1 MNSIFKPNSLIAET
15 AATVKKRSFFKVA
28 LIFLL
33 IYLIGSTAASVLLT
47 TPMYIA
53 ISQDQEV
60 VDAMNG
66 DMTDPTE
73 YTLNYSDAIN
83 NALTRLI
90 EEMPVWLCILQL
102 FATVATI
109 IAVFIYCTK
118 IEKRRLFTLGF
129 AKQNAFMEYLFGLLI
144 GLLMFSLA
152 YGTILLSG
160 EYKFVGFN
168 QNASIVAIVL
178 FFIGF
183 IVQGASE
190 EILLRGYFYVSSA
203 ASGNV
208 PIAIFV
214 SSALFAAMHISNPGI
229 SFMAV
234 INLFL
239 FGVFAALYFLRRGN
253 IWGISAIHTIW
264 NFAQG
269 NIFGC
274 KVSGMNMG
282 ETIFNTVETNGV
294 LWSGGD
300 FGPEGGIGV
309 TVVLTIGIIVLTL
322 MKNKDI
328 DGFFIR
334 SDVEFVSA

>member
-1 MNSIFKPNSLIAET
+1 
-15 AATVKKRSFFKVA
+15 
-28 LIFLL
+28 
-33 IYLIGSTAASVLLT
+33 
-47 TPMYIA
+47 
-53 ISQDQEV
+53 
-60 VDAMNG
+60 
-66 DMTDPTE
+66 
-73 YTLNYSDAIN
+73 
-83 NALTRLI
+83 
-90 EEMPVWLCILQL
+90 
-102 FATVATI
+102 
-109 IAVFIYCTK
+109 
-118 IEKRRLFTLGF
+118 
-129 AKQNAFMEYLFGLLI
+129 
-144 GLLMFSLA
+144 
-152 YGTILLSG
+152 
-160 EYKFVGFN
+160 
-168 QNASIVAIVL
+168 
-178 FFIGF
+178 
-183 IVQGASE
+183 
-190 EILLRGYFYVSSA
+190 
-203 ASGNV
+203 
-208 PIAIFV
+208 
-214 SSALFAAMHISNPGI
+214 
-229 SFMAV
+229 MAV

-309 TVVLTIGIIVLTL
+309 TVVLTIGIIILTL